1 MPLTYH
7 FRPFPGPGDP
17 LLEIT
22 RQPPASPAPCS
33 CQKEIVRCKTCRQQA
48 REDNYASSHS
58 SQAMLSSI
66 KEEADPVRRP
76 LTPKAIRDQRRA
88 ASRTASISSI
98 FNEAVATEDYF
109 TFYHST
115 AFARSPS
122 AGSRERKPRR
132 PGSAS
137 SSQSREPSA
146 EQACLPTIPDLAPVD
161 SRDSITGEAQELS
174 RRDS

>member
-66 KEEADPVRRP
+66 KADPVRRP

>member
-17 LLEIT
+17 LLELT
-22 RQPPASPAPCS
+22 RQQPTSPAPCS

-66 KEEADPVRRP
+66 KEETVPVRRP

-88 ASRTASISSI
+88 ASRSASVSTI
-98 FNEAVATEDYF
+98 FSEAVATEDYF

-122 AGSRERKPRR
+122 AGSRERKTRR
-132 PGSAS
+132 LGSAS

-161 SRDSITGEAQELS
+161 SRDSTTAGAQELP
-174 RRDS
+174 RRNS

>member
-33 CQKEIVRCKTCRQQA
+33 CQKEIVRCKTCRQQV
-48 REDNYASSHS
+48 REDNYASSH